1 MYIDFHVHA
10 YPDKI
15 AEKAVSGLED
25 CYKKAGI
32 ISAAAYRG
40 TVDELR
46 QTLIRCGIDRAV
58 LLPAATRAGQAES
71 INSWAYE
78 VMHSEE
84 NSGGQLICFGAV
96 HPDDED
102 TDGILEDIAKKGMR
116 GVKLHPEAVGIAA
129 DDERFMKICGKCAV
143 LGLMT
148 LFHMGADPAAA
159 DKSEGKSSPRQ
170 IAAIADRFPALIIIG
185 AHMGG
190 MGAYDDVMKYLC
202 GRKNVY
208 LDTAFTDGYI
218 SDGRFCDMVRA
229 HGADRI
235 LFGSDMPWH
244 LSSREKEMIG
254 RSSLTEHEKNMIF
267 YENAAKLLMPGQ

>member
-10 YPDKI
+10 YPEKI

-40 TVDELR
+40 TVTGLR
-46 QTLIRCGIDRAV
+46 QTLIRCGIDKAV

-71 INSWAYE
+71 INSWAYDT
-78 VMHSEE
+78 MNSEE
-84 NSGGQLICFGAV
+84 NSDGRLICFGAV

-102 TDGILEDIAKKGMR
+102 TDSILEGIAARGMK
-116 GVKLHPEAVGIAA
+116 GVKLHPEASGVAA
-129 DDERFMKICGKCAV
+129 DDERYMKICGKCAE
-143 LGLMT
+143 LGLIT

-159 DKSEGKSSPRQ
+159 DKTEEKSTPRQ
-170 IAAIADRFPALIIIG
+170 IAAIADRFPALIITG
-185 AHMGG
+185 AHLGG
-190 MGAYDDVMKYLC
+190 MGAYEDTMKYLC
-202 GRKNVY
+202 GRRNVY
-208 LDTAFTDGYI
+208 LDTAFADGCI
-218 SDGRFCDMVRA
+218 SDEAFCNIVRA

-244 LSSREKEMIG
+244 LSSQEKKMIG
-254 RSSLTEHEKNMIF
+254 ESGLTEHEKNMIF
-267 YENAAKLLMPGQ
+267 YENAVRLLGIDQ